1 LITILFSLTILTLRS
16 ARSCV
21 SRLVQS
27 TACKRSLLLLVRLKH
42 ILILFLPVRPFYFS
56 SSIVFLSFQG
66 WQRSALS
73 VGSIPTQ
80 PLLHSFLASLSPSS
94 YIFISSRLHLRI
106 SIYLLPDRQVQVS
119 PPYSIIFSLLYAQA
133 TLAFPSSISS
143 SLLYV
148 HYIPLFLLLIA
159 YIDTSFLSL
168 SLSP

>member
-1 LITILFSLTILTLRS
+1 LMTILFSLTIHTLRS

-21 SRLVQS
+21 SRIVQS
-27 TACKRSLLLLVRLKH
+27 TFCRRRLLLLVRLKH
-42 ILILFLPVRPFYFS
+42 ILLLPVRPFYFS

-80 PLLHSFLASLSPSS
+80 PLLHSFLPSLSPSS
-94 YIFISSRLHLRI
+94 YIFISCHLHLRI

-119 PPYSIIFSLLYAQA
+119 PPYSIIFSLLYAQT
-133 TLAFPSSISS
+133 TLAFPSSISAF
-143 SLLYV
+143 LLY
-148 HYIPLFLLLIA
+148 PLISPSHRLYRYF
-159 YIDTSFLSL
+159 TLSLAL

>member
-1 LITILFSLTILTLRS
+1 LITILFSLTIHTLRS

-21 SRLVQS
+21 SRIVQS

-94 YIFISSRLHLRI
+94 YIFISCHLHLRI
-106 SIYLLPDRQVQVS
+106 SISFPIDKSKYLH
-119 PPYSIIFSLLYAQA
+119 
-133 TLAFPSSISS
+133 TLSS
-143 SLLYV
+143 SAYSMHKPPLLFLRLSLRFS
-148 HYIPLFLLLIA
+148 YIPLFLLLIA
-159 YIDTSFLSL
+159 YIDTSLSL
-168 SLSP
+168 SLSLSRPSQS